1 MKNYMAQML
10 FQAMASIPDAVTTME
25 TIDESS
31 NVKLLQ
37 EVFPLLD
44 KQHTKPRNRRG
55 ISNAEWDR
63 YYKAVSKPKRAHK
76 DRHKK
81 GKP

>member
-1 MKNYMAQML
+1 MKSFFSTML
-10 FQAMASIPDAVTTME
+10 LHAMANIPETITTME
-25 TIDESS
+25 TVDESS

-37 EVFPLLD
+37 EVFPFLD
-44 KQHTKPRNRRG
+44 KQHTRPRTNRS
-55 ISNAEWDR
+55 ISQATWDR
-63 YYKAVSKPKRAHK
+63 YYESVNKPKRAHK

>member
-1 MKNYMAQML
+1 MKNYMTQML
-10 FQAMASIPDAVTTME
+10 FQAMVSFPDAITTME

-31 NVKLLQ
+31 NIKLLQ
-37 EVFPLLD
+37 EVFPVLG
-44 KQHTKPRNRRG
+44 KRHTKPNDSYG
-55 ISNAEWDR
+55 FSKAEWER
-63 YYKAVSKPKRAHK
+63 YYQYINKPKRAHK

>member
-1 MKNYMAQML
+1 MKSYMAQML

-44 KQHTKPRNRRG
+44 KRHTKPNNRRG
-55 ISNAEWDR
+55 ISNAEWER
-63 YYKAVSKPKRAHK
+63 YYQSVNKPKRAHK